1 MPGFFLSLY
10 SSGAISFCARFR
22 ANGVR
27 RVVKVGIYPSMSP
40 ETARIEAARILSAA
54 SYGQDESEKR
64 KAGREVAEGRRAS
77 LTFKEWAAEYL
88 KDVGR
93 RRLKSASEIERY
105 IALATEAWGQK
116 PLEEISVADAEALRN
131 KIAMRGAASANRWH
145 VAVAACFNSARRV
158 GHIPT
163 SPFTFHRLPPAQPR
177 SRVLS
182 ADEEARLRR
191 VLATWPDT
199 FARTA
204 FLTMLDTG
212 CRVGEILR
220 ARHEDFTID
229 AKGRGL
235 WKLPMTKSGK
245 AQVIPLIASV
255 GRVIA
260 ATPKTDDSPFLIPG
274 RASGRRYSMRQ
285 AWADLK
291 AAAKLGDD
299 LHVHDIRRSFGL
311 RGALSVG
318 ILGASRL
325 LRHSA
330 VAVTESTYSPM
341 TGAHLTAFAEA
352 TEAARKAKT
361 KGKAKILPFKKSAS
375 QLLLIRHSARRPR
388 RVFSLLLPNLFIVP
402 SGGEHT
408 RPGQLSRDPEGNQS
422 GWCKALRF
430 RRAPTSP

>member
-1 MPGFFLSLY
+1 
-10 SSGAISFCARFR
+10 
-22 ANGVR
+22 
-27 RVVKVGIYPSMSP
+27 
-40 ETARIEAARILSAA
+40 
-54 SYGQDESEKR
+54 
-64 KAGREVAEGRRAS
+64 
-77 LTFKEWAAEYL
+77 
-88 KDVGR
+88 
-93 RRLKSASEIERY
+93 
-105 IALATEAWGQK
+105 
-116 PLEEISVADAEALRN
+116 
-131 KIAMRGAASANRWH
+131 
-145 VAVAACFNSARRV
+145 
-158 GHIPT
+158 
-163 SPFTFHRLPPAQPR
+163 
-177 SRVLS
+177 VLS

-311 RGALSVG
+311 RCALSVG

-325 LRHSA
+325 LRHSS

-341 TGAHLTAFAEA
+341 TGAHLAVFAEA
-352 TEAARKAKT
+352 TEKARKAK
-361 KGKAKILPFKKSAS
+361 
-375 QLLLIRHSARRPR
+375 
-388 RVFSLLLPNLFIVP
+388 
-402 SGGEHT
+402 
-408 RPGQLSRDPEGNQS
+408 RPGRVL
-422 GWCKALRF
+422 AF
-430 RRAPTSP
+430 RKTA